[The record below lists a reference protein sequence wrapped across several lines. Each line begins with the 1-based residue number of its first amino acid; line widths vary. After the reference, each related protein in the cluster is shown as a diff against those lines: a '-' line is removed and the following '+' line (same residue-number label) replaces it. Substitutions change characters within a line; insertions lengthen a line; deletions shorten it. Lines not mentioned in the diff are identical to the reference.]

1 MILLI
6 FFMVFPNREAIWFF
20 LMIFFMKT
28 KSEILI
34 FFNDHKKT
42 CRVIKNKEKL
52 YLRSVKPKNFR
63 LRRAL
68 AWNKYVS
75 YRFITYKKFGE
86 PKILIFFMIIFMVFQ
101 NREAILIFFMIFFM
115 IFLRRKCFDFFYE
128 FSKSLKKTLHTSSMP
143 IRPWSG
149 TINTTRRFFH
159 A

>member
-20 LMIFFMKT
+20 LWFFFLKT

-34 FFNDHKKT
+34 FLNDHKKT
-42 CRVIKNKEKL
+42 CRVIKNKGKL

-86 PKILIFFMIIFMVFQ
+86 PKILIFFTNCIDYFYGFSKS
-101 NREAILIFFMIFFM
+101 RSD
-115 IFLRRKCFDFFYE
+115 FDFFYDIFYDFLAPE
-128 FSKSLKKTLHTSSMP
+128 MF
-143 IRPWSG
+143 W
-149 TINTTRRFFH
+149 FFLWIFQIL
-159 A
+159 